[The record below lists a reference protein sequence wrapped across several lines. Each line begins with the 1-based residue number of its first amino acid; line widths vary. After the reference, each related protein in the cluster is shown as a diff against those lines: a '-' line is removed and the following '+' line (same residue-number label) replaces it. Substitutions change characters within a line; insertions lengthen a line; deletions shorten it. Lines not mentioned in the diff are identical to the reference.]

1 MYDHALSSHAAATRR
16 ESGAEEPPPMNET
29 KQPTELP
36 DLIKDHLA
44 RYIATDGEDGYL
56 WDARLGGG
64 TGLVPTLL
72 LTTVGRK
79 SGKPL
84 TMPLIFGR
92 SGPDYMV
99 VASKGGAPAHPAWY
113 LNLAANP
120 QVRVQVKAQKF
131 AALAR
136 TANPEERLALW
147 PKMVEIYAP
156 YAQYQTKTDRQIPV
170 VILRPVAASTPSS
183 R

>member
-1 MYDHALSSHAAATRR
+1 MALR
-16 ESGAEEPPPMNET
+16 AEIPMSET
-29 KQPTELP
+29 KQPAGLP
-36 DLIKDHLA
+36 DWIKDHLA

-56 WDARLGGG
+56 WDASLGGG
-64 TGLVPTLL
+64 TGMVPTLL

-79 SGKPL
+79 SGKSM

-92 SGPDYMV
+92 SGPDYVV

-113 LNLAANP
+113 LNLDANP

-136 TANPEERLALW
+136 TANPEERSALW
-147 PKMVEIYAP
+147 PKMVEIYGP
-156 YAQYQTKTDRQIPV
+156 YAQYQTKTERQIPV
-170 VILRPVAASTPSS
+170 VILRPVAASNPSS